1 MMMSEAFS
9 YVLVP
14 SDFGALGI
22 VWQDTQAVVSTAAVE
37 TTAAEARVQRVFL
50 PNPQAA
56 AVDTLQMVFPGA
68 SSRACPAISEL
79 GEQIQ
84 RFLGGEPVRFDLG
97 IVALERCSEFQRRVL
112 RAEHGIP
119 RGWVS
124 TYGRI
129 ARSLGVPRGARAVGR
144 ALARNPFPIIVP
156 CHRAIRSDGHLGG
169 FQGGIEMKRALL
181 EMEGVEITPAG
192 RVRTLRAPHRFYY

>member
-1 MMMSEAFS
+1 MSKVFS

-22 VWQDTQAVVSTAAVE
+22 VWQDTQAVE
-37 TTAAEARVQRVFL
+37 TTAAGVRVQRVFL

-56 AVDTLQMVFPGA
+56 ALDTLQMVFPGA
-68 SSRACPAISEL
+68 RSHACPAISDLSER
-79 GEQIQ
+79 IQ
-84 RFLGGEPVRFDLG
+84 RFLGGDPVRFDLG
-97 IVALERCSEFQRRVL
+97 IVALERCSAFQRQVL

-129 ARSLGVPRGARAVGR
+129 AHSLGTPRGARAVGR

-169 FQGGIEMKRALL
+169 FQGGLEMKRALL
-181 EMEGVEITPAG
+181 HLEGVEITPAG
-192 RVRTLRAPHRFYY
+192 RVHTHRFYY

>member
-1 MMMSEAFS
+1 MMMSEVFS

-22 VWQDTQAVVSTAAVE
+22 VWQDTQADE
-37 TTAAEARVQRVFL
+37 TTAAGARVQRVFL

-56 AVDTLQMVFPGA
+56 ALDTLQLLDTLQMVFPGA
-68 SSRACPAISEL
+68 NSRACPAISDL
-79 GEQIQ
+79 GERIQ
-84 RFLGGEPVRFDLG
+84 RFLGGDYVRFDLG
-97 IVALERCSEFQRRVL
+97 IVALERCSAFQRQVL

-129 ARSLGVPRGARAVGR
+129 ARSLGTPRGARAVGR

-169 FQGGIEMKRALL
+169 FQGGLEMKRALL
-181 EMEGVEITPAG
+181 EMEGVEVTPAG
-192 RVRTLRAPHRFYY
+192 RVRTHRFYY